1 MRAVRDFKVSWMI
14 YPILIFPPSQHHM
27 HGIVLLINF
36 FHGLWPITHIFL
48 EDEDGVGLVGDLFVG
63 EILLVHAHDVD
74 HFCVAVFH

>member
-1 MRAVRDFKVSWMI
+1 
-14 YPILIFPPSQHHM
+14 M
-27 HGIVLLINF
+27 HRIVLLINF
-36 FHGLWPITHIFL
+36 FHGLWPISHIFL